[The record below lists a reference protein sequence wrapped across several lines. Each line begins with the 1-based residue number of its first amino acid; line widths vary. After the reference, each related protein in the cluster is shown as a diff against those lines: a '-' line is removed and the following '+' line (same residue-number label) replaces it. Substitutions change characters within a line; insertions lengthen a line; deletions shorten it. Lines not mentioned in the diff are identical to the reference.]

1 MDYNKV
7 ILIGRLTRKP
17 EMRHTASGTAI
28 VNMCVAVNRR
38 LGKDDK
44 QEVTYIDVNAWGK
57 TAEFCERYF
66 DKGAAILVEGRLTQ
80 EKWTDKQGQNRSALK
95 VTAETVAFAESKNNS
110 DNRNGGG
117 NRGEYGNQ
125 QGNYRG
131 GGNNYNGG
139 DYNAQNN
146 AGNAHRSNES
156 NEPRQSYRQAP
167 NSAYN
172 APQSANNGEHRYSP
186 EDEPQAAA
194 PNQMQTEM
202 NDDIPF

>member
-28 VNMCVAVNRR
+28 TGMCVAVNRR
-38 LGKDDK
+38 IGKDDK
-44 QEVTYIDVNAWGK
+44 QDVTYIDVNAWGK

-66 DKGAAILVEGRLTQ
+66 DKGSPILIEGRLTL

-95 VTAETVAFAESKNNS
+95 VTAETVAFAESKNTS
-110 DNRNGGG
+110 DNRNSGG
-117 NRGEYGNQ
+117 NRGGYGNQ
-125 QGNYRG
+125 PGNYRG
-131 GGNNYNGG
+131 NGG

-194 PNQMQTEM
+194 PAPNQMQTEM

>member
-17 EMRHTASGTAI
+17 EMRHTPSGMAVTE
-28 VNMCVAVNRR
+28 MCMAVNRR
-38 LGKDDK
+38 IGKDDK
-44 QEVTYIDVNAWGK
+44 QEATYIDVKAWGK

-66 DKGAAILVEGRLTQ
+66 DKGSPILIEGRLTL

-95 VTAETVAFAESKNNS
+95 VTAETVAFAESKNNN

-131 GGNNYNGG
+131 NGG
-139 DYNAQNN
+139 DYNTQNN
-146 AGNAHRSNES
+146 ARNTHGGERY
-156 NEPRQSYRQAP
+156 EPRQSYQKAP
-167 NSAYN
+167 NSAC
-172 APQSANNGEHRYSP
+172 EHRYSP

-194 PNQMQTEM
+194 PTPNQPQTEM

>member
-28 VNMCVAVNRR
+28 TGRCVAVNRR
-38 LGKDDK
+38 IGKDDK
-44 QEVTYIDVNAWGK
+44 QDVTYIDVNAWGK

-66 DKGAAILVEGRLTQ
+66 DKGSPILIEGRLTL

-95 VTAETVAFAESKNNS
+95 VTAETVDFAGSKSNS

-117 NRGEYGNQ
+117 NRGGYENQ
-125 QGNYRG
+125 PGNYHG
-131 GGNNYNGG
+131 NGNNYNGG
-139 DYNAQNN
+139 YNAQNN

-167 NSAYN
+167 NNAYN
-172 APQSANNGEHRYSP
+172 APQNANNGEHRYSP

>member
-28 VNMCVAVNRR
+28 TGMCVAVNRR
-38 LGKDDK
+38 IGKDDK
-44 QEVTYIDVNAWGK
+44 QDVTYIDVNAWGK

-66 DKGAAILVEGRLTQ
+66 DKGSPILIEGRLTL

-95 VTAETVAFAESKNNS
+95 VTAETVAFAESKNNG

-131 GGNNYNGG
+131 NGG
-139 DYNAQNN
+139 DYSAQNN
-146 AGNAHRSNES
+146 ARNTHGGNERY
-156 NEPRQSYRQAP
+156 EPRQSYQKTP
-167 NSAYN
+167 NGVYN
-172 APQSANNGEHRYSP
+172 APKNMNGSEHRYSP

-194 PNQMQTEM
+194 PTPNQPQTEM

>member
-28 VNMCVAVNRR
+28 TGMCVAVNRR
-38 LGKDDK
+38 IGKDDK
-44 QEVTYIDVNAWGK
+44 QDVTYIDVNAWGK

-66 DKGAAILVEGRLTQ
+66 DKGSPILIEGRLTL
-80 EKWTDKQGQNRSALK
+80 EKWTDKQGQSRSALK

-117 NRGEYGNQ
+117 NRGGYGNQ

-131 GGNNYNGG
+131 NGG
-139 DYNAQNN
+139 DYNTQNN
-146 AGNAHRSNES
+146 TRNTHGGNERY
-156 NEPRQSYRQAP
+156 EPRQSYQKAS

-172 APQSANNGEHRYSP
+172 APQNMNGSEHRYSP

-194 PNQMQTEM
+194 PTQNQPQTEM

>member
-28 VNMCVAVNRR
+28 TGMCVAVNRR
-38 LGKDDK
+38 IGKDDK
-44 QEVTYIDVNAWGK
+44 QDVTYIDVNAWGK

-66 DKGAAILVEGRLTQ
+66 DKGPPILIEGRLTL
-80 EKWTDKQGQNRSALK
+80 EKWTDKQGQSRSALQ

-117 NRGEYGNQ
+117 NRGGYGNQ

-131 GGNNYNGG
+131 NGG
-139 DYNAQNN
+139 DYNTKNN
-146 AGNAHRSNES
+146 ARNAPESNERY
-156 NEPRQSYRQAP
+156 EPRQSYQKAP

-172 APQSANNGEHRYSP
+172 APQKMNGSEHRYSP

-194 PNQMQTEM
+194 PTPNQPQTEM

>member
-17 EMRHTASGTAI
+17 EMRHTASGAAI
-28 VNMCVAVNRR
+28 TGMCVAVNRR
-38 LGKDDK
+38 IGKDDK
-44 QEVTYIDVNAWGK
+44 QDVTYIDVNAWGK

-66 DKGAAILVEGRLTQ
+66 DKGSPILIEGRLTL

-110 DNRNGGG
+110 DNRNGVG

-131 GGNNYNGG
+131 NGS
-139 DYNAQNN
+139 DYNTQNN
-146 AGNAHRSNES
+146 AGNAPGSKERY
-156 NEPRQSYRQAP
+156 EPRQSYQKAP

-172 APQSANNGEHRYSP
+172 APQNANNGEHRYSP
-186 EDEPQAAA
+186 EDEPQAATPA
-194 PNQMQTEM
+194 QMQTEM

>member
-66 DKGAAILVEGRLTQ
+66 DKGSPILIEGRLTL

-117 NRGEYGNQ
+117 NQ

-139 DYNAQNN
+139 YNAQNN
-146 AGNAHRSNES
+146 AGNAPRSDEGNR
-156 NEPRQSYRQAP
+156 PRSYRQAP
-167 NSAYN
+167 NNAYN
-172 APQSANNGEHRYSP
+172 APQNANNGEHRYSP

-194 PNQMQTEM
+194 PAPNQMQTEM

>member
-17 EMRHTASGTAI
+17 EMRHTPSGMAVTE
-28 VNMCVAVNRR
+28 MRMAVNRR
-38 LGKDDK
+38 IGKDDK
-44 QEVTYIDVNAWGK
+44 QEATYIDVNAWGK

-66 DKGAAILVEGRLTQ
+66 DKGSPILIEGRLTL
-80 EKWTDKQGQNRSALK
+80 EKWIDKQGQNRSALK
-95 VTAETVAFAESKNNS
+95 VTAETVAFAESKNNG

-131 GGNNYNGG
+131 NGG
-139 DYNAQNN
+139 DYSAQNN
-146 AGNAHRSNES
+146 ARNAPGSNERY
-156 NEPRQSYRQAP
+156 EPRQSYQKAQ
-167 NSAYN
+167 NSSYN
-172 APQSANNGEHRYSP
+172 APQNMNGSEHRYSP

-194 PNQMQTEM
+194 PTPNQPQTEM

>member
-28 VNMCVAVNRR
+28 TGMCVAVNRR
-38 LGKDDK
+38 IGKDDK
-44 QEVTYIDVNAWGK
+44 QDVTYIDVNAWGK

-66 DKGAAILVEGRLTQ
+66 DKGSPILIEGRLTL

-95 VTAETVAFAESKNNS
+95 VTAEMVAFAESKNNG
-110 DNRNGGG
+110 DNRNGGW

-125 QGNYRG
+125 HGNYRG
-131 GGNNYNGG
+131 NGG
-139 DYNAQNN
+139 DYSAQ
-146 AGNAHRSNES
+146 
-156 NEPRQSYRQAP
+156 

-172 APQSANNGEHRYSP
+172 APQNANNGEHRYSP
-186 EDEPQAAA
+186 EDEPQAADPA
-194 PNQMQTEM
+194 QMQTEM

>member
-17 EMRHTASGTAI
+17 EMRHTPSGMAVTE
-28 VNMCVAVNRR
+28 MCMAVNRR
-38 LGKDDK
+38 IGKDDK
-44 QEVTYIDVNAWGK
+44 QEATYIDVKAWGK

-66 DKGAAILVEGRLTQ
+66 DKGSPILIEGRLTL

-95 VTAETVAFAESKNNS
+95 VTAETVAFAESKSNS
-110 DNRNGGG
+110 DNRNGG
-117 NRGEYGNQ
+117 GNQ

-139 DYNAQNN
+139 YNAQNN
-146 AGNAHRSNES
+146 AGNAPRSNES

-172 APQSANNGEHRYSP
+172 APQNANNGEHRYSP

>member
-17 EMRHTASGTAI
+17 EMRHTPSGMAVTE
-28 VNMCVAVNRR
+28 MCMAVNRR
-38 LGKDDK
+38 IGKDDK
-44 QEVTYIDVNAWGK
+44 QEATYIDVKAWGK

-66 DKGAAILVEGRLTQ
+66 DKGSPILIEGRLTL

-117 NRGEYGNQ
+117 NQ

-139 DYNAQNN
+139 YNAQNN
-146 AGNAHRSNES
+146 AGNAPRSNES

-172 APQSANNGEHRYSP
+172 APQNANNGEHRYSP

-194 PNQMQTEM
+194 PTPNQPQTEM

>member
-17 EMRHTASGTAI
+17 EMRHTPSGMAVTE
-28 VNMCVAVNRR
+28 MCMAVNRR
-38 LGKDDK
+38 IGKDDK
-44 QEVTYIDVNAWGK
+44 QEATYIDVKAWGK

-66 DKGAAILVEGRLTQ
+66 DKGSPILIEGRLTL

-117 NRGEYGNQ
+117 NQ

-139 DYNAQNN
+139 YNAQNN
-146 AGNAHRSNES
+146 AGNAPRSNES

-172 APQSANNGEHRYSP
+172 APQNANNGEHRYSP

>member
-38 LGKDDK
+38 IGKDDK
-44 QEVTYIDVNAWGK
+44 QDVTYIDVNAWGK

-66 DKGAAILVEGRLTQ
+66 DKGSPILIEGRLTL
-80 EKWTDKQGQNRSALK
+80 EKWTDKQGQSRSALK
-95 VTAETVAFAESKNNS
+95 VTAETVAFAESKGNS
-110 DNRNGGG
+110 DNRNGG
-117 NRGEYGNQ
+117 NQ
-125 QGNYRG
+125 GGNYR
-131 GGNNYNGG
+131 NSNNGG
-139 DYNAQNN
+139 YNAQNG
-146 AGNAHRSNES
+146 AGSAPRRCERQ
-156 NEPRQSYRQAP
+156 EPRQSYQQAP

-172 APQSANNGEHRYSP
+172 APQGASNNEHRYSP

-194 PNQMQTEM
+194 PNQMQAEM

>member
-7 ILIGRLTRKP
+7 ILVGRLTRKP
-17 EMRHTASGTAI
+17 EMRHTVSGTAI
-28 VNMCVAVNRR
+28 VNMSVAVNRR

-66 DKGAAILVEGRLTQ
+66 DKGSPILVEGRLTQ

-95 VTAETVAFAESKNNS
+95 VTAETVSFAESKSNS
-110 DNRNGGG
+110 DNRNGG
-117 NRGEYGNQ
+117 GNQ

-139 DYNAQNN
+139 YNAQNN

-167 NSAYN
+167 NNAYN
-172 APQSANNGEHRYSP
+172 APQNANNGEHRYSP

-194 PNQMQTEM
+194 PDQMQTEM

>member
-28 VNMCVAVNRR
+28 TGMCVAVNRR

-66 DKGAAILVEGRLTQ
+66 DKGSPILIDGRLTL

-95 VTAETVAFAESKNNS
+95 VTAETVAFAESKSNS
-110 DNRNGGG
+110 DNRNGG
-117 NRGEYGNQ
+117 GNQ

-139 DYNAQNN
+139 YNAQNN
-146 AGNAHRSNES
+146 AGNVPRSDEGNR
-156 NEPRQSYRQAP
+156 PRQSYRQAP

-194 PNQMQTEM
+194 PAPNQMQTEM

>member
-17 EMRHTASGTAI
+17 EMRHTPSGMAVTE
-28 VNMCVAVNRR
+28 MCMAVNRR
-38 LGKDDK
+38 IGKDDK
-44 QEVTYIDVNAWGK
+44 QEATYIDVKAWGK

-66 DKGAAILVEGRLTQ
+66 DKGSPILIEGRLTL

-95 VTAETVAFAESKNNS
+95 VTAETVAFAESKNNN

-131 GGNNYNGG
+131 NGG
-139 DYNAQNN
+139 DYNTQNN
-146 AGNAHRSNES
+146 ARNTHGGERY
-156 NEPRQSYRQAP
+156 EPRQSYQKAP
-167 NSAYN
+167 NSAC
-172 APQSANNGEHRYSP
+172 EHRYSP

-194 PNQMQTEM
+194 PTPKQPQTEM

>member
-17 EMRHTASGTAI
+17 EMRHTPSGMAVTE
-28 VNMCVAVNRR
+28 MCMAVNRR
-38 LGKDDK
+38 IGKDDK
-44 QEVTYIDVNAWGK
+44 QEATYIDVKTWGK

-95 VTAETVAFAESKNNS
+95 VTAETVAFAESKGNS
-110 DNRNGGG
+110 DNRNSG
-117 NRGEYGNQ
+117 GNQ

-139 DYNAQNN
+139 GYNAQNN
-146 AGNAHRSNES
+146 TENAPRSNES
-156 NEPRQSYRQAP
+156 NGPRQSYRQAP
-167 NSAYN
+167 NNAYN
-172 APQSANNGEHRYSP
+172 APQNANNGEHRYSP

-194 PNQMQTEM
+194 PAPMQTEM

>member
-17 EMRHTASGTAI
+17 EMRHTPSGMAVTE
-28 VNMCVAVNRR
+28 MCMAVNRR
-38 LGKDDK
+38 IGKDDK
-44 QEVTYIDVNAWGK
+44 QEATYIDVKAWGK

-66 DKGAAILVEGRLTQ
+66 DKGSPILIEGRLTL

-131 GGNNYNGG
+131 NGG
-139 DYNAQNN
+139 DYSAQNN
-146 AGNAHRSNES
+146 ARNAPGSNERY
-156 NEPRQSYRQAP
+156 EPRQSYQKAP

-172 APQSANNGEHRYSP
+172 APQNMNGSEHRYSP
-186 EDEPQAAA
+186 EDELQAAA
-194 PNQMQTEM
+194 PTPNQPQTEM